1 MKSATQSD
9 AVLRAGGRLSSRASS
24 DYSWSSVPQTRQ
36 LRRGKKI
43 RNNQETVPVLE
54 SCLKC
59 RQEQDA
65 FLFLGGDIKV
75 GGVLKRLPAHSDSFP
90 TNLKRIIRLSGVSFK
105 DMSISSNFK
114 SHPKRKFETKEG
126 TNKART
132 VDGRHASPSRTFN
145 LQVGL
150 SLSIKR
156 CPALRDSHTC
166 CVSYYY
172 PPSALLRLLLSLR
185 QSPCDSCLA
194 PVTTWKTGTK
204 FLKHKLTSSYSGS
217 QQQQEGR
224 SYSSL
229 MDSAAHEVLHTAS
242 SLFLGFGKK
251 TKKHVRF
258 FCIVC

>member
-1 MKSATQSD
+1 M
-9 AVLRAGGRLSSRASS
+9 SSGTGCF
-24 DYSWSSVPQTRQ
+24 P
-36 LRRGKKI
+36 
-43 RNNQETVPVLE
+43 
-54 SCLKC
+54 
-59 RQEQDA
+59 
-65 FLFLGGDIKV
+65 FFGGDIKV
-75 GGVLKRLPAHSDSFP
+75 GGVLKRLPAHSYSFP

-132 VDGRHASPSRTFN
+132 VDGRHASPSRTLAPGSNDTFSRVLSV

-150 SLSIKR
+150 SLRIKR